1 VNAAFYEHVAFWSQ
15 LAGSLAFIAC
25 IVYGWVR
32 FVTPAVIAQ
41 RDRKNAELF
50 EAEKRRDSLQA
61 EVEVARREVA
71 RAEVEADAIRARAER
86 DAQRLHDRIIA
97 EAQAEGER
105 LVRNAEGELER
116 GRLAARDLLRDELL
130 SQAVQIAVRAAKS
143 LEPGSDRGLIDS
155 AVASLERG
163 AA

>member
-1 VNAAFYEHVAFWSQ
+1 VPAEP
-15 LAGSLAFIAC
+15 
-25 IVYGWVR
+25 
-32 FVTPAVIAQ
+32 TPAAP
-41 RDRKNAELF
+41 RPNHR
-50 EAEKRRDSLQA
+50 
-61 EVEVARREVA
+61 
-71 RAEVEADAIRARAER
+71 
-86 DAQRLHDRIIA
+86 

-143 LEPGSDRGLIDS
+143 SSPGAI
-155 AVASLERG
+155 